1 MHEIYKFIINFWGEP
16 CDSDQLKTNN
26 WSGGK
31 KEVTSMSWHL
41 SPRYGWVPCGEDG
54 QTDGHV
60 IAKMSWMDRDYQIL
74 LGMGGV

>member
-1 MHEIYKFIINFWGEP
+1 M
-16 CDSDQLKTNN
+16 
-26 WSGGK
+26 
-31 KEVTSMSWHL
+31 TSMSGHL